1 VLASISASGQP
12 QMGRE
17 VAVTYV
23 DVSGLRTWHEVHGEG
38 RPVVLL
44 HGAFAGASSWSAQAP
59 ALARAGYRVH
69 VPERRGHAH
78 TPDLEGP
85 LTYDVMADDTV
96 AYLDGVVGGRAH
108 LVGWSDGAVV
118 ALLVARRRPDLVDRL
133 VLIGQYYNASGKVPG
148 GLVDQLT
155 GGGDQAMGFLRAEYD
170 QVSPDGPEH
179 FPVVY
184 AKTLRMLATE
194 PELDL
199 SSLAAVAAPT
209 LVLQGDRDEVT
220 LEHGAAVAAALPQ
233 GRFAVLPGTHALPVE
248 NPEVVNAL
256 LVWFLAGAVPAVDWF
271 APGPGR

>member
-1 VLASISASGQP
+1 MP
-12 QMGRE
+12 
-17 VAVTYV
+17 YV
-23 DVSGLRTWHEVHGEG
+23 DVNGLPTWHEVHGAG
-38 RPVVLL
+38 QPAVLL

-59 ALARAGYRVH
+59 ALAAAGYHAH

-78 TPDLEGP
+78 TPDVEGP
-85 LTYDVMADDTV
+85 LTYEVMADDTV

-133 VLIGQYYNASGKVPG
+133 VLIGQYYNSAGKVSG
-148 GLVDQLT
+148 GLVDQLRA
-155 GGGDQAMGFLRAEYD
+155 GGDQVMGFLRAEYD
-170 QVSPDGPEH
+170 LVSPDGPEH

-199 SSLAAVAAPT
+199 ASLGLLAAPT

-220 LEHGAAVAAALPQ
+220 LEHGAAVAAALPH
-233 GRFAVLPGTHALPVE
+233 GRLAVLPGTHALPVE

-256 LVWFLAGAVPAVDWF
+256 VLWFLAGATPAVDW
-271 APGPGR
+271 PIPGRGP